1 MANLDHYRQLVK
13 TLITQYS
20 KTVWDKRTQA
30 QTIFDSE
37 RDHYQLVY
45 VGWHGSDRVYGVV
58 LHVDIQ
64 DGKIWV
70 QQDGTEIG
78 IAQKLIDLGVP
89 SSDIVIGCDPPRMR
103 QYTEFAT
110 G

>member
-1 MANLDHYRQLVK
+1 MSKIVRKCDRFCFVGSGAIVAFLVMVK
-13 TLITQYS
+13 
-20 KTVWDKRTQA
+20 
-30 QTIFDSE
+30 TIFDTE

-58 LHVDIQ
+58 LPVDIQ

-89 SSDIVIGCDPPRMR
+89 SSDIAIGCDPPRMR